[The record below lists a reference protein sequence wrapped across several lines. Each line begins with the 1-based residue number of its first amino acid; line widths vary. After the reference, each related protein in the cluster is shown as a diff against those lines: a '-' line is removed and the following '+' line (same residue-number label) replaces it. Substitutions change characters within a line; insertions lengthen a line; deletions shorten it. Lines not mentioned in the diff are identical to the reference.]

1 MRHLMLKNYFFP
13 DQRKAARQR
22 QKQRNKDAEK
32 GTGSADMTEM
42 ARDDELLAQNEQE
55 KPEPPSKF
63 DAAAVR
69 QQVSCSINSILRKKK
84 GTSITRSPFIF
95 KLEAAARACRR
106 PPGETKI
113 FLELLCTGVKSSNDK
128 KNSVQD
134 NREQSRRN
142 AANKKKI
149 FVKVFFNGKEVCQST
164 SKPITDDFAVPIG
177 QIFPIQI
184 VQWPESLKLQVRV
197 YRISRPKFLEFLP
210 ILKEYFWRK
219 L

>member
-69 QQVSCSINSILRKKK
+69 QQVSCSINSILRKK
-84 GTSITRSPFIF
+84 
-95 KLEAAARACRR
+95 
-106 PPGETKI
+106 
-113 FLELLCTGVKSSNDK
+113 
-128 KNSVQD
+128 
-134 NREQSRRN
+134 NRHEHN
-142 AANKKKI
+142 AES
-149 FVKVFFNGKEVCQST
+149 FYFQVG
-164 SKPITDDFAVPIG
+164 G
-177 QIFPIQI
+177 GR
-184 VQWPESLKLQVRV
+184 ESLPAPARRDQDFPGASLHWGQVLQR
-197 YRISRPKFLEFLP
+197 
-210 ILKEYFWRK
+210 
-219 L
+219 